1 MMGIVVKMMGESTE
15 FFLQYLDN
23 KNFQN
28 VINKRVS
35 NKCTTMYHRDNKT
48 RKR

>member
-15 FFLQYLDN
+15 FCLQYLDN

-28 VINKRVS
+28 VINKRVFQQVYNNVS
-35 NKCTTMYHRDNKT
+35 QGQ
-48 RKR
+48 